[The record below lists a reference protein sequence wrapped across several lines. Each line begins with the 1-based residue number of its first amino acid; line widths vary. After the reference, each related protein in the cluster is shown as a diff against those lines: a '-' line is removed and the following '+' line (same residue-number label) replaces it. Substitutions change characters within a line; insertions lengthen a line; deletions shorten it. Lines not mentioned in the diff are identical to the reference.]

1 MKNLFIFGTS
11 STAKEILEVANQFYT
26 NDFDS
31 IKTLFFYNDSPQD
44 LQQLELKPEDENF
57 YIIGFAD
64 MVLRKLCINFMDSL
78 FLKPFTIINP
88 TSYIAPSS
96 IIGEGCYIAANVSI
110 SSDVKLGCHC
120 IVNLNSSVGH
130 DSRIDQNVLILPGAN
145 ISGNCNIHE
154 KTLVGSNAFIY
165 QGVTVGKNNSIDALT
180 YIRKDLDDDMISI
193 STTTKSLKKM
203 TP

>member
-11 STAKEILEVANQFYT
+11 STAKEILEIANQFYIK
-26 NDFDS
+26 DFDS
-31 IKTLFFYNDSPQD
+31 IKMLFFYNDSPQD
-44 LQQLELKPEDENF
+44 LKQLELKPEDENF

-64 MVLRKLCINFMDSL
+64 VALRELCINFMDGL

-88 TSYIAPSS
+88 TAFIAPSS
-96 IIGEGCYIAANVSI
+96 IIGEGCYIAANASI
-110 SSDVKLGCHC
+110 SSDVKIGRHC

-130 DSRIDQNVLILPGAN
+130 DSKIDHNVLILPGAN
-145 ISGNCNIHE
+145 ISGNCTIHE

-165 QGVTVGKNNSIDALT
+165 QGITVGKNNSIDALT
-180 YIRKDLDDDMISI
+180 YIGKDLDDDMISI
-193 STTTKSLKKM
+193 SATTKSLKKM

>member
-11 STAKEILEVANQFYT
+11 STAKEILEVANQFYI

-31 IKTLFFYNDSPQD
+31 IKALFFYNDAPQD
-44 LQQLELKPEDENF
+44 IQQLKLKPEDENF

-64 MVLRKLCINFMDSL
+64 VVLRELCINFMDSQ

-88 TSYIAPSS
+88 TSFIAPSS
-96 IIGEGCYIAANVSI
+96 KIGGGCYIAANVSI
-110 SSDVKLGCHC
+110 SSDVELGSHC
-120 IVNLNSSVGH
+120 IINLNSSIGH
-130 DSRIDQNVLILPGAN
+130 DSKIAQNVLILPGAN
-145 ISGNCNIHE
+145 ISGNCIIHE

-180 YIRKDLDDDMISI
+180 YIRKDLDDDMIST
-193 STTTKSLKKM
+193 SVSTKSLKKM